1 MILSKKISLP
11 PTIKKATTGS
21 LEDGMNSPKN
31 QDCGSRITNGRKVR
45 DLRFSLGLTQLEL
58 AVGIDCSE
66 RLIRKMEKNKSVS
79 TKSLTLLCNFFKS
92 RGVEVRLKELIS
104 QSSETLHVAN
114 QWFKERFHEYSKL
127 ADQRWFNSS
136 LSLSD
141 ATLQKLEII
150 ERRARASEL
159 SVGVVVDGGQNVA
172 INFHFNHH
180 SAPPQE
186 PSGSLLLNITNG
198 QIIRL
203 NVILDQNFDD
213 RS

>member
-1 MILSKKISLP
+1 MFLSKKISLP

-31 QDCGSRITNGRKVR
+31 QDCGSRITNGRKIR

-66 RLIRKMEKNKSVS
+66 RLIRKMEKDKSVS
-79 TKSLTLLCNFFKS
+79 TKSLTLLCDFFKS
-92 RGVEVRLKELIS
+92 RGVEVRLKELVS

-114 QWFKERFHEYSKL
+114 QWFTERFHEHSRL

-159 SVGVVVDGGQNVA
+159 SVGVVVDRGQNVA

-180 SAPPQE
+180 SALPQE

-203 NVILDQNFDD
+203 SVILDLNFDD